1 MSKATN
7 CMKVRG
13 KDVAAR
19 YLVGKGYDI
28 IARDWVCDGGSI
40 DIVARDGRVLV
51 FASVEIGDEPDAS
64 LAISSPE
71 KRSITA
77 SLMLAFA
84 ARYEVGDDPTRYDEI
99 VIVPDLPNQMATI
112 RHHINALSLD

>member
-1 MSKATN
+1 MWQRAPRPRISIYRN
-7 CMKVRG
+7 GV
-13 KDVAAR
+13 
-19 YLVGKGYDI
+19 VGNI

-40 DIVARDGRVLV
+40 DIVARDGRELV
-51 FASVEIGDEPDAS
+51 FASVEIGDESDAS

-84 ARYEVGDDPTRYDEI
+84 AR
-99 VIVPDLPNQMATI
+99 
-112 RHHINALSLD
+112 

>member
-1 MSKATN
+1 MSKAAN

-19 YLVGKGYDI
+19 YLVGKGCDI

-40 DIVARDGRVLV
+40 DIVARDGRELV
-51 FASVEIGDEPDAS
+51 FASVEIGDESDAS

-71 KRSITA
+71 KRSIMA

-84 ARYEVGDDPTRYDEI
+84 AR
-99 VIVPDLPNQMATI
+99 
-112 RHHINALSLD
+112 